1 MNEWKSG
8 ATAAA
13 AAVAIFS
20 LGVSLE
26 SSAEE
31 LPDELLAEGVDEE
44 VIVLGRLYSSSQ
56 ALIEERKQK
65 EVVIDVMHDETL
77 ARLGDSTV
85 AAALRRVSG
94 LALVDDKF
102 VYVRGLG
109 ERYSST
115 SLNGARVP
123 SPDLTRNV
131 IPLDIFP
138 TSIVRSLVVQKG
150 YSADSSANF
159 GGGAVD
165 IRTKAVPSHFTFGL
179 EVGSGLNFATGG
191 EVFTYK
197 GGGDDQWG
205 VDDGTRAL
213 PGYISSRIDQYR
225 ANVNVQQLLNELRR
239 EGHHDATVA
248 QAREINRSLATALN
262 RDISVLTDDSS
273 PDLDVKGSIGTNF
286 DVGNRLTLGIHGEYS
301 YDTNWRHTE
310 QTTTS
315 HNFQAPEERTDTK
328 RETTRSMDVTAIVNA
343 GVNYTDDHEIAG
355 MALVLRNTDDKTGI
369 RDFFDENREKSDG
382 ARQPRIPAQVRT
394 ARTDG
399 PAVARHPPHRRRD
412 EGTHFRRIAGLDA
425 GTGRV
430 HLVLLRFH
438 GHDGYPEPGVRRCP
452 DRDRSNDRRR
462 AGIPGQDQLFRSKVP
477 VHRSRR
483 RDHQLRLEG
492 RPSRS
497 SSATPLSSSAAAT
510 STSTRRGPTPSHSSE
525 SDLCSSAIPLRCAET
540 LSSVFSDRNILD
552 TGNDY
557 VFSLLGSGTRS
568 YIAATMTEA
577 VFGKVDWT
585 WNDTFR
591 VTGGARWEDYKQVAL
606 PWNRYGYS
614 VDNPQIST
622 DPEVIEEAIF
632 HDDRIYPAASVMY
645 IGSWLAELF
654 QVRLGYGKT
663 TVLPDLREITDASYV
678 DPITDEIVNG
688 NPGVVPSLIDNFDLR
703 LEWFPANGDNYT
715 VSLFLKSI
723 ADPIEYFESPAS
735 DTNVAREILNADSAE
750 VYGIEFEVVK
760 QLGFLSGWGLPDWTE
775 AFFVQSNVTV
785 QDSEIEVG
793 PDANAPTNPT
803 RPLTGASNYVF
814 NMLLG
819 FDSFDGKHSASLIY
833 NVFGERLYVA
843 GRLGAPDGYE
853 QPFHSLDLTWSW
865 FPTDTLTVK
874 AKLKN
879 ILDQTIEIQRE
890 SIVTFEEDP
899 GPAFAVSVKWEY

>member
-1 MNEWKSG
+1 MNEWKPGS
-8 ATAAA
+8 TAAA

-20 LGVSLE
+20 LATYG
-26 SSAEE
+26 EE

-94 LALVDDKF
+94 LALVDEKF

-179 EVGSGLNFATGG
+179 EVGSGMNLATGD
-191 EVFTYK
+191 EIFTYR
-197 GGGDDQWG
+197 GGGDDRWG

-248 QAREINRSLATALN
+248 QAQEINRSLATALN

-310 QTTTS
+310 RTS
-315 HNFQAPEERTDTK
+315 FNFQAPEERTDTK

-369 RDFFDENREKSDG
+369 RDFFDENRERSDG
-382 ARQPRIPAQVRT
+382 LGNREYRIKFEQRELIVQQL
-394 ARTDG
+394 
-399 PAVARHPPHRRRD
+399 H
-412 EGTHFRRIAGLDA
+412 GTHRIGGETKEL
-425 GTGRV
+425 
-430 HLVLLRFH
+430 
-438 GHDGYPEPGVRRCP
+438 
-452 DRDRSNDRRR
+452 
-462 AGIPGQDQLFRSKVP
+462 IPGGLLNWVP
-477 VHRSRR
+477 ELAEFTWFYSASTATTDIPNQVSVDAQTETDPTTADVLESRVK
-483 RDHQLRLEG
+483 
-492 RPSRS
+492 
-497 SSATPLSSSAAAT
+497 TSSSAARFRFTDLDDEIVNYGWKTTLPIEFDYSLVELSGGYQHEYKARTYAQSQFGVGPLSVGDPAT
-510 STSTRRGPTPSHSSE
+510 LRG
-525 SDLCSSAIPLRCAET
+525 DLN
-540 LSSVFSDRNILD
+540 SVFSDRNILD
-552 TGNDY
+552 PSNDY

-591 VTGGARWEDYKQVAL
+591 ITGGARWEDYKQVAL

-622 DPEVIEEAIF
+622 DPEDLEKATFSE
-632 HDDRIYPAASVMY
+632 DRIYPAASIMY

-688 NPGVVPSLIDNFDLR
+688 NPGVVPSLIDNYDLR

-735 DTNVAREILNADSAE
+735 DTNVAREILNADTAE
-750 VYGIEFEVVK
+750 VYGVEFEVVK
-760 QLGFLSGWGLPDWTE
+760 QLGFLGGWGLSNWTE
-775 AFFVQSNVTV
+775 AFFVQSNVTI

-814 NMLLG
+814 NVLLG
-819 FDSFDGKHSASLIY
+819 FDSFSGTHSASLIY

-853 QPFHSLDLTWSW
+853 QPFHSLDLTYSW
-865 FPTDTLTVK
+865 FPTETLSVK

-890 SIVTFEEDP
+890 SIITFAEDP
-899 GPAFAVSVKWEY
+899 GPAFALSVKWEY

>member
-1 MNEWKSG
+1 MNEWKPGS
-8 ATAAA
+8 TAAA

-20 LGVSLE
+20 LATYG
-26 SSAEE
+26 EE

-94 LALVDDKF
+94 LALVDEKF

-179 EVGSGLNFATGG
+179 EVGSGMNLATGD
-191 EVFTYK
+191 EIFTYR
-197 GGGDDQWG
+197 GGGDDRWG

-239 EGHHDATVA
+239 DGHHDATVA
-248 QAREINRSLATALN
+248 QAQEINRSLATALN

-310 QTTTS
+310 RTS
-315 HNFQAPEERTDTK
+315 FNFQAPEERTDTK

-369 RDFFDENREKSDG
+369 RDFFDENRERSDG
-382 ARQPRIPAQVRT
+382 LGNREYRIKFEQRELIVQQL
-394 ARTDG
+394 
-399 PAVARHPPHRRRD
+399 H
-412 EGTHFRRIAGLDA
+412 GTHRIGGETKEL
-425 GTGRV
+425 
-430 HLVLLRFH
+430 
-438 GHDGYPEPGVRRCP
+438 
-452 DRDRSNDRRR
+452 
-462 AGIPGQDQLFRSKVP
+462 IPGGLLNWVP
-477 VHRSRR
+477 ELAEFTWFYSASTATTDIPNQVSVDAQTETDPATADVLQSRVK
-483 RDHQLRLEG
+483 
-492 RPSRS
+492 
-497 SSATPLSSSAAAT
+497 TSSSAARFRFTDLDDEIVNYGWKTTLPIEFDYSLVELSGGYQHEHKARTYAQSQFGVGPLSVGDPAT
-510 STSTRRGPTPSHSSE
+510 LRG
-525 SDLCSSAIPLRCAET
+525 DLN
-540 LSSVFSDRNILD
+540 SVFSDRNILD
-552 TGNDY
+552 PSNDY

-577 VFGKVDWT
+577 VFGKLDWT

-591 VTGGARWEDYKQVAL
+591 ITGGARWEDYKQVAL

-622 DPEVIEEAIF
+622 DPEDLGKATFFE
-632 HDDRIYPAASVMY
+632 DRIYPAASIMY

-688 NPGVVPSLIDNFDLR
+688 NPGVVPSLIDNYDLR

-715 VSLFLKSI
+715 VSLFLKRI

-735 DTNVAREILNADSAE
+735 DTNVAREILNADTAE
-750 VYGIEFEVVK
+750 VYGVEFEVVK
-760 QLGFLSGWGLPDWTE
+760 QLGFLGGWGLGNWTE
-775 AFFVQSNVTV
+775 AFFVQSNVTI
-785 QDSEIEVG
+785 QDSEIDVG

-814 NMLLG
+814 NVLLG
-819 FDSFDGKHSASLIY
+819 FDSFNSKHSASLIY

-853 QPFHSLDLTWSW
+853 QPFHSLDLTYSW
-865 FPTDTLTVK
+865 FPTETLSVK

-890 SIVTFEEDP
+890 SIITFAEDP
-899 GPAFAVSVKWEY
+899 GPAFALSVKWEY

>member
-1 MNEWKSG
+1 MNEWKPG

-13 AAVAIFS
+13 AAAAIFS
-20 LGVSLE
+20 LAVCLDSW
-26 SSAEE
+26 AEE
-31 LPDELLAEGVDEE
+31 LPDELLAEGIDEE

-56 ALIEERKQK
+56 ALIAERKQK

-179 EVGSGLNFATGG
+179 EAGSGLNLATGDA
-191 EVFTYK
+191 VLTYR
-197 GGGDDQWG
+197 GGSDDRWG

-213 PGYISSRIDQYR
+213 PGFISSRIDRYR

-239 EGHHDATVA
+239 DGNHDATVA
-248 QAREINRSLATALN
+248 DAQAINRSLATALN
-262 RDISVLTDDSS
+262 RDIDILTDDSS
-273 PDLDVKGSIGTNF
+273 PDLDVKGSIGTSF
-286 DVGNRLTLGIHGEYS
+286 DIGNRIEFGIHGEYS
-301 YDTNWRHTE
+301 YDTNWRHTDRA
-310 QTTTS
+310 S
-315 HNFQAPEERTDTK
+315 YNFQAPEERSDMK
-328 RETTRSMDVTAIVNA
+328 RETTRSMDITGILNA
-343 GVNYTDDHEIAG
+343 GLHFTDDHEVAG
-355 MALVLRNTDDKTGI
+355 MALLLRNTDDRTAI

-382 ARQPRIPAQVRT
+382 LGNREYGLKFEQRELMVKQLHGTHRLGGETRELVPGRLLDWMPELTEFTWFYSASTAATDIPNQVSVDAQTQTDPSTGEVIDSRVKTSSST
-394 ARTDG
+394 ARFRFTDLDDDIVNYG
-399 PAVARHPPHRRRD
+399 WKATLPIEFSYSLLEISGGYQYEHKAR
-412 EGTHFRRIAGLDA
+412 TYAQSQF
-425 GTGRV
+425 
-430 HLVLLRFH
+430 
-438 GHDGYPEPGVRRCP
+438 GV
-452 DRDRSNDRRR
+452 
-462 AGIPGQDQLFRSKVP
+462 G
-477 VHRSRR
+477 
-483 RDHQLRLEG
+483 
-492 RPSRS
+492 
-497 SSATPLSSSAAAT
+497 PLSVRDPAT
-510 STSTRRGPTPSHSSE
+510 LHGN
-525 SDLCSSAIPLRCAET
+525 
-540 LSSVFSDRNILD
+540 LSRVFSDDNILD
-552 TGNDY
+552 PRNDY

-577 VFGKVDWT
+577 AFGKVDWT

-591 VTGGARWEDYKQVAL
+591 VSGGARWEDYKQVAL

-614 VDNPQIST
+614 ADNPQIPT
-622 DPEVIEEAIF
+622 DPDVIEEATF

-645 IGSWLAELF
+645 IGNWLAELF

-715 VSLFLKSI
+715 VSLFLKRIS
-723 ADPIEYFESPAS
+723 DPIEYFESPAS

-750 VYGIEFEVVK
+750 VYGIEFEVMK
-760 QLGFLSGWGLPDWTE
+760 QLGFLGGWGLGDWTE
-775 AFFVQSNVTV
+775 AFFLQSNVTI

-793 PDANAPTNPT
+793 PDANAPTNPM

-819 FDSFDGKHSASLIY
+819 FDTFGGRHSASLIY
-833 NVFGERLYVA
+833 NVFGKRLYVA

-865 FPTDTLTVK
+865 FPTETLTVK
-874 AKLKN
+874 ARLKN
-879 ILDQTIEIQRE
+879 ILDQTIEIRRE
-890 SIVTFEEDP
+890 SVVTFEEDP
-899 GPAFAVSVKWEY
+899 GPAFAVSLKWEY

>member
-1 MNEWKSG
+1 MNEWKPG
-8 ATAAA
+8 AAA
-13 AAVAIFS
+13 AAAAIFS
-20 LGVSLE
+20 LAVN
-26 SSAEE
+26 AEE
-31 LPDELLAEGVDEE
+31 LPDKLLAEGIDEE

-94 LALVDDKF
+94 LALIDEKF

-150 YSADSSANF
+150 YSADASANF

-179 EVGSGLNFATGG
+179 EVGSGLNLATGD
-191 EVFTYK
+191 EILTYR
-197 GGGDDQWG
+197 GGSTDQWG
-205 VDDGTRAL
+205 IDDGTRAL
-213 PGYISSRIDQYR
+213 PGFISSVIDQYR

-239 EGHHDATVA
+239 EGNHEATVA
-248 QAREINRSLATALN
+248 EAQAINRSLAIALN
-262 RDISVLTDDSS
+262 RDISILTDDSS
-273 PDLDVKGSIGTNF
+273 PDLDLKGGIGTNF
-286 DVGNRLTLGIHGEYS
+286 DIGNRLEFGMHGEYS

-310 QTTTS
+310 RTS
-315 HNFQAPEERTDTK
+315 YNFQAPEERTDTK
-328 RETTRSMDVTAIVNA
+328 RESTRSMDVTAIVNA
-343 GVNYTDDHEIAG
+343 GLRFTDDHEVAG
-355 MALVLRNTDDKTGI
+355 VALMLRNTDDKTAI
-369 RDFFDENREKSDG
+369 RNFFDENREKSDG
-382 ARQPRIPAQVRT
+382 LGNREYRLKFEQRELMVKQL
-394 ARTDG
+394 
-399 PAVARHPPHRRRD
+399 H
-412 EGTHFRRIAGLDA
+412 GTHRVGGETKEIIPSGLLNWMPELAELTWFYSASTATTDIPNEVSVDA
-425 GTGRV
+425 QTETDPGTGDVLQSRV
-430 HLVLLRFH
+430 
-438 GHDGYPEPGVRRCP
+438 
-452 DRDRSNDRRR
+452 
-462 AGIPGQDQLFRSKVP
+462 K
-477 VHRSRR
+477 
-483 RDHQLRLEG
+483 
-492 RPSRS
+492 
-497 SSATPLSSSAAAT
+497 TSSSAARFRFTDLDDEIINYGWKAT
-510 STSTRRGPTPSHSSE
+510 LPIELNWSLVEISGGYQHEQKMRTYAQSQFGVGPLSVADPAALRG
-525 SDLCSSAIPLRCAET
+525 DLND
-540 LSSVFSDRNILD
+540 VFSDRNIMD
-552 TGNDY
+552 PNNDY

-577 VFGKVDWT
+577 VFGKLDWT
-585 WNDTFR
+585 WNDMIRF
-591 VTGGARWEDYKQVAL
+591 TGGARWEDYKQVAL

-614 VDNPQIST
+614 VENPQIPT
-622 DPEVIEEAIF
+622 DPETLEEATF
-632 HDDRIYPAASVMY
+632 EEDRIYPAASIMY

-688 NPGVVPSLIDNFDLR
+688 NPGVVPSLIDNYDLR
-703 LEWFPANGDNYT
+703 LEWFAANGDNYT

-723 ADPIEYFESPAS
+723 ANPIEYFESPAS
-735 DTNVAREILNADSAE
+735 DTNVAREILNADTAE

-760 QLGFLSGWGLPDWTE
+760 QLGFLGAWGE
-775 AFFVQSNVTV
+775 SFFVQSNVTI

-793 PDANAPTNPT
+793 SDANAPTNPT

-814 NMLLG
+814 NMMLG
-819 FDSFDGKHSASLIY
+819 FDSFSGKHSASMIY

-853 QPFHSLDLTWSW
+853 QPFHSLDLTYSW
-865 FPTDTLTVK
+865 FPTETLSVK
-874 AKLKN
+874 AKLTN

-890 SIVTFEEDP
+890 SIITFEEDP
-899 GPAFAVSVKWEY
+899 GPAFALSVKWQY

>member
-1 MNEWKSG
+1 MPRRPPRPF
-8 ATAAA
+8 
-13 AAVAIFS
+13 FS
-20 LGVSLE
+20 LAVN
-26 SSAEE
+26 AEE
-31 LPDELLAEGVDEE
+31 LPDKLLAEGIDEE

-94 LALVDDKF
+94 LALIDEKF
-102 VYVRGLG
+102 VYMRGLG

-165 IRTKAVPSHFTFGL
+165 IRTKTVPSHFTFSL
-179 EVGSGLNFATGG
+179 EAGSGLDFATGG
-191 EVFTYK
+191 EIFTYK

-213 PGYISSRIDQYR
+213 PGFISSVIDKYR

-239 EGHHDATVA
+239 EGNRDATVA
-248 QAREINRSLATALN
+248 EALAINRSLATALN
-262 RDISVLTDDSS
+262 RDISVLTEDSS
-273 PDLDVKGSIGTNF
+273 PDLDVKGGIGTNF
-286 DVGNRLTLGIHGEYS
+286 DIGGRLEFGLHGEYS

-310 QTTTS
+310 RTS
-315 HNFQAPEERTDTK
+315 YNFQAPDERTDTK
-328 RETTRSMDVTAIVNA
+328 RESTRSMDVTAIANS
-343 GVNYTDDHEIAG
+343 GLRFTDDHEVAA
-355 MALVLRNTDDKTGI
+355 MALMLRNTDDKTGI
-369 RDFFDENREKSDG
+369 RDFFDENRERSDG
-382 ARQPRIPAQVRT
+382 LGNREYRLKFEQRELMVKQL
-394 ARTDG
+394 
-399 PAVARHPPHRRRD
+399 H
-412 EGTHFRRIAGLDA
+412 GTHRIGGETKEMIPGELLNWMPELAELTWFYSASAATTDIPNQVSVDA
-425 GTGRV
+425 QTETDPGTGDVLQSRV
-430 HLVLLRFH
+430 
-438 GHDGYPEPGVRRCP
+438 
-452 DRDRSNDRRR
+452 
-462 AGIPGQDQLFRSKVP
+462 K
-477 VHRSRR
+477 
-483 RDHQLRLEG
+483 
-492 RPSRS
+492 
-497 SSATPLSSSAAAT
+497 TSSSAARFRFTDLDDEIINYGWKAT
-510 STSTRRGPTPSHSSE
+510 LPIE
-525 SDLCSSAIPLRCAET
+525 
-540 LSSVFSDRNILD
+540 LSSSLVEISGGYQHERKARTYAQSQFGVGPLSVADPATLRGDLDDVFSDRNITD
-552 TGNDY
+552 PDNDY
-557 VFSLLGSGTRS
+557 VFSLLGAGTRS

-577 VFGKVDWT
+577 AFGKLDWT
-585 WNDTFR
+585 WNDIIRF
-591 VTGGARWEDYKQVAL
+591 TGGARWEDYKQVAL
-606 PWNRYGYS
+606 PWNRYGFS
-614 VDNPQIST
+614 VENPQIAT
-622 DPEVIEEAIF
+622 DPETLEAATF
-632 HDDRIYPAASVMY
+632 QEDRIYPAASIVY

-654 QVRLGYGKT
+654 QARLGYGKT

-688 NPGVVPSLIDNFDLR
+688 NPGVVPSLIDNYDLR
-703 LEWFPANGDNYT
+703 LEWFAANGDSYT
-715 VSLFLKSI
+715 VSFFLKSI

-735 DTNVAREILNADSAE
+735 DTNVAREILNADTAE

-760 QLGFLSGWGLPDWTE
+760 QLGFLGAWAES
-775 AFFVQSNVTV
+775 FFAQGNVTI

-793 PDANAPTNPT
+793 PDANAPTNPV

-814 NMLLG
+814 NMMLG
-819 FDSFDGKHSASLIY
+819 FDAFSGKHSASLIY

-853 QPFHSLDLTWSW
+853 QPFHSLDLTYSW
-865 FPTDTLTVK
+865 FPTETLSVK

-890 SIVTFEEDP
+890 SIITFEEDP
-899 GPAFAVSVKWEY
+899 GPAFALSVKWHY

>member
-1 MNEWKSG
+1 MNEWKPGS
-8 ATAAA
+8 TAAA

-20 LGVSLE
+20 LATYG
-26 SSAEE
+26 EE

-94 LALVDDKF
+94 LALVDEKF

-179 EVGSGLNFATGG
+179 EVGSGMNLATGD
-191 EVFTYK
+191 EIFTYR
-197 GGGDDQWG
+197 GGGDDRWG

-248 QAREINRSLATALN
+248 QAQEINRSLATALN

-310 QTTTS
+310 RTS
-315 HNFQAPEERTDTK
+315 FNFQAPEERTDTK

-369 RDFFDENREKSDG
+369 RDFFDENRERSDG
-382 ARQPRIPAQVRT
+382 LGNREYRIKFEQRELIVQQL
-394 ARTDG
+394 
-399 PAVARHPPHRRRD
+399 H
-412 EGTHFRRIAGLDA
+412 GTHRIGGETKEL
-425 GTGRV
+425 
-430 HLVLLRFH
+430 
-438 GHDGYPEPGVRRCP
+438 
-452 DRDRSNDRRR
+452 
-462 AGIPGQDQLFRSKVP
+462 IPGGLLNWVP
-477 VHRSRR
+477 ELAEFTWFYSASTATTDIPNQVSVDAQTETDPATADVLQSRVK
-483 RDHQLRLEG
+483 
-492 RPSRS
+492 
-497 SSATPLSSSAAAT
+497 TSSSAARFRFTDLDDEIVNYGWKTTLPIEFDYSLVELSGGYQHEHKARTYAQSQFGVGPLSVSDPAT
-510 STSTRRGPTPSHSSE
+510 LRG
-525 SDLCSSAIPLRCAET
+525 DLN
-540 LSSVFSDRNILD
+540 SVFSDRNILD
-552 TGNDY
+552 PGNDY

-577 VFGKVDWT
+577 VFGKLDWT

-591 VTGGARWEDYKQVAL
+591 ITGGARWEDYKQVAL

-622 DPEVIEEAIF
+622 DPEDLEKATFFE
-632 HDDRIYPAASVMY
+632 DRIYPAASIMY

-688 NPGVVPSLIDNFDLR
+688 NPGVVPSLIDNYDLR

-735 DTNVAREILNADSAE
+735 DTNVAREILNADTAE
-750 VYGIEFEVVK
+750 VYGVEFEVVK
-760 QLGFLSGWGLPDWTE
+760 QLGFLGGWGLRRLDRSVLRPEQRHHPGLGRSRWARMRTRR
-775 AFFVQSNVTV
+775 
-785 QDSEIEVG
+785 
-793 PDANAPTNPT
+793 PTP
-803 RPLTGASNYVF
+803 R
-814 NMLLG
+814 
-819 FDSFDGKHSASLIY
+819 
-833 NVFGERLYVA
+833 
-843 GRLGAPDGYE
+843 GR
-853 QPFHSLDLTWSW
+853 
-865 FPTDTLTVK
+865 
-874 AKLKN
+874 
-879 ILDQTIEIQRE
+879 
-890 SIVTFEEDP
+890 
-899 GPAFAVSVKWEY
+899 

>member
-1 MNEWKSG
+1 MNEWKPGS
-8 ATAAA
+8 TAAA

-20 LGVSLE
+20 LATYG
-26 SSAEE
+26 EE

-94 LALVDDKF
+94 LALVDEKF

-179 EVGSGLNFATGG
+179 EVGSGMNLATGD
-191 EVFTYK
+191 EIFTYR
-197 GGGDDQWG
+197 GGGDDRWG

-239 EGHHDATVA
+239 DGHHDATVA
-248 QAREINRSLATALN
+248 QAQEINRSLATALN

-310 QTTTS
+310 RTS
-315 HNFQAPEERTDTK
+315 FNFQAPEERTDTK

-369 RDFFDENREKSDG
+369 RDFFDENRERSDG
-382 ARQPRIPAQVRT
+382 LGNREYRIKFEQRELIVQQL
-394 ARTDG
+394 
-399 PAVARHPPHRRRD
+399 H
-412 EGTHFRRIAGLDA
+412 GTHRIGGETKEL
-425 GTGRV
+425 
-430 HLVLLRFH
+430 
-438 GHDGYPEPGVRRCP
+438 
-452 DRDRSNDRRR
+452 
-462 AGIPGQDQLFRSKVP
+462 IPGGLLNWVP
-477 VHRSRR
+477 ELAEFTWFYSASTATTDIPNQVSVDAQTETDPATADVLQSRVK
-483 RDHQLRLEG
+483 
-492 RPSRS
+492 
-497 SSATPLSSSAAAT
+497 TSSSAARFRFTDLDDEIVNYGWKTTLPIEFDYSLVELSGGYQHEHKARTYAQSQFGVGPLSVGDPAT
-510 STSTRRGPTPSHSSE
+510 LRG
-525 SDLCSSAIPLRCAET
+525 DLN
-540 LSSVFSDRNILD
+540 SVFSDRNILD
-552 TGNDY
+552 PSNDY

-591 VTGGARWEDYKQVAL
+591 ITGGARWEDYKQVAL

-622 DPEVIEEAIF
+622 DPEDLEKATFFE
-632 HDDRIYPAASVMY
+632 DRIYPAASIMY

-688 NPGVVPSLIDNFDLR
+688 NPGVVPSLIDNYDLR

-735 DTNVAREILNADSAE
+735 DTNVAREILNADTAE
-750 VYGIEFEVVK
+750 VYGVEFEVVK
-760 QLGFLSGWGLPDWTE
+760 QLGFLGGWGLGDWTE
-775 AFFVQSNVTV
+775 AFFVQSNVTI

-814 NMLLG
+814 NVLLG
-819 FDSFDGKHSASLIY
+819 FDSFSGTHSASLIY

-853 QPFHSLDLTWSW
+853 QPFHSLDLTYSW
-865 FPTDTLTVK
+865 FPTETLSVK

-890 SIVTFEEDP
+890 SIITFAEDP
-899 GPAFAVSVKWEY
+899 GPAFALSVKWEY

>member
-1 MNEWKSG
+1 MNRWKPG
-8 ATAAA
+8 LTAAT

-20 LGVSLE
+20 FAAN
-26 SSAEE
+26 AEE
-31 LPDELLAEGVDEE
+31 LSDELLAEGVDEE

-56 ALIEERKQK
+56 ALIEERKEK
-65 EVVIDVMHDETL
+65 EVVIDVMNDETL

-94 LALVDDKF
+94 LALVDEKF

-165 IRTKAVPSHFTFGL
+165 IRTKALPSHFTFGL
-179 EVGSGLNFATGG
+179 EVGSGLNFVTGD
-191 EVFTYK
+191 EILTYN
-197 GGGDDQWG
+197 GGRSDRWG
-205 VDDGTRAL
+205 TDDGTRKL
-213 PGYISSRIDQYR
+213 PGVIESRIDRYR

-239 EGHHDATVA
+239 EGRHDATVA
-248 QAREINRSLATALN
+248 DAQEINRALATALN
-262 RDISVLTDDSS
+262 RDISILSDDSS
-273 PDLDVKGSIGTNF
+273 PDIDVKGSIGTNI
-286 DVGNRLTLGIHGEYS
+286 DIGNQLEFGIHGEYS

-310 QTTTS
+310 RTS
-315 HNFQAPEERTDTK
+315 YNFQAPEERTDTK
-328 RETTRSMDVTAIVNA
+328 RESTRSMDVTGIANS
-343 GVNYTDDHEIAG
+343 GLRFTDDHEVAG
-355 MALVLRNTDDKTGI
+355 MALMLRNTDDKTGI
-369 RDFFDENREKSDG
+369 RDFFDENRERSDG
-382 ARQPRIPAQVRT
+382 LGNREYRLKFEQRELMVKQLR
-394 ARTDG
+394 
-399 PAVARHPPHRRRD
+399 
-412 EGTHFRRIAGLDA
+412 GTHRIGGETKDMIPGDWLNWMPELAELTWFYSASTAATDIPNQVSVDA
-425 GTGRV
+425 QTETDPGTGDVLESRV
-430 HLVLLRFH
+430 
-438 GHDGYPEPGVRRCP
+438 
-452 DRDRSNDRRR
+452 
-462 AGIPGQDQLFRSKVP
+462 K
-477 VHRSRR
+477 
-483 RDHQLRLEG
+483 
-492 RPSRS
+492 
-497 SSATPLSSSAAAT
+497 TSSSAARFRFTDLDDEIINYGWKAT
-510 STSTRRGPTPSHSSE
+510 FPIEFGFSLVELSGGYQHERKARTYAESQFGVGPLSVADPATLRG
-525 SDLCSSAIPLRCAET
+525 DLDD
-540 LSSVFSDRNILD
+540 VFSNRNIED
-552 TGNDY
+552 PRNDY

-577 VFGKVDWT
+577 VFGKLDWT
-585 WNDTFR
+585 WNHTFR
-591 VTGGARWEDYKQVAL
+591 FSGGARWEDYKQVAL

-622 DPEVIEEAIF
+622 DPESLEEATF

-688 NPGVVPSLIDNFDLR
+688 NPGVVPSLIDNYDLR

-715 VSLFLKSI
+715 LSLFLKDI
-723 ADPIEYFESPAS
+723 ANPIEYFESPAS
-735 DTNVAREILNADSAE
+735 DTNVAREILNADTAE
-750 VYGIEFEVVK
+750 VYGVEFEVVK
-760 QLGFLSGWGLPDWTE
+760 QLGFLGAWGLGDWTE
-775 AFFVQSNVTV
+775 AFFVQSNVTI

-819 FDSFDGKHSASLIY
+819 FDSFSGKHSASLIY

-853 QPFHSLDLTWSW
+853 QPFHSLDLTYSW
-865 FPTDTLTVK
+865 FPTETLSVK
-874 AKLKN
+874 AKLRN

-899 GPAFAVSVKWEY
+899 GPAIALSVKWEY